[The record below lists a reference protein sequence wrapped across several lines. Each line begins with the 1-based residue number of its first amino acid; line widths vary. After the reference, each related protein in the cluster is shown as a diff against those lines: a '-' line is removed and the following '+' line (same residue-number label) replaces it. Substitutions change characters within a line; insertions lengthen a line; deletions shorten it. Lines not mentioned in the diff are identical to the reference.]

1 MTREES
7 GLSEEALV
15 HRAINGDPEA
25 FGDLYV
31 QHLDKI
37 YRYVAYRVG
46 NERRAEDLT
55 EQIFLKAWEAIGDYK
70 PRGHPFSSWL
80 YRIAHNA
87 VVDHYRATKEETS
100 LESVAFSLADDSPG
114 PEDRLMKKREVSSLL
129 EALRQLSEEKQELI
143 ILRFVE
149 GLSHARVAEILNKSE
164 GACRVMQH
172 RALASLS
179 EILRRGGA
187 YGQD

>member
-1 MTREES
+1 MTEENT

-15 HRAINGDPEA
+15 LRAANGDAEA

-31 QHLDKI
+31 RHLDEI
-37 YRYVAYRVG
+37 YRYVFYRVG

-55 EQIFLKAWEAIGDYK
+55 EQVFLKAWEAMEEYE

-87 VVDHYRATKEETS
+87 VVDHYRSRRDEEP
-100 LESVAFSLADDSPG
+100 LDKVAFSLADGSVG
-114 PEDRLMKKREVSSLL
+114 PEETVIKNREVAGLL
-129 EALRQLSEEKQELI
+129 QALKRLSEEKQELI
-143 ILRFVE
+143 VLRFVE
-149 GLSHARVAEILNKSE
+149 GLSHARVAQILDKSE

-172 RALASLS
+172 RALASLN
-179 EILRRGGA
+179 EMLQRGGEH
-187 YGQD
+187 GGD